1 MSPAIKSAIIHIF
14 GGDKITS
21 IPLKD
26 LAKTLS
32 EIYEIKKGELEGFF
46 DNELPEDYSGTVRL
60 EDRFIILDIPER
72 NISHRV
78 PL

>member
-14 GGDKITS
+14 GGDEITS

-26 LAKTLS
+26 LAETLS
-32 EIYEIKKGELEGFF
+32 ERYNINKGELEGFF
-46 DNELPEDYSGTVRL
+46 DNEMPEDYSGTVRW
-60 EDRFIILDIPER
+60 EDHFIILDIPER
-72 NISHRV
+72 KISHRV